1 MWGLPV
7 FLISFGIFFIS
18 VEIICKLQLRKDRS
32 DENKSDEIKA
42 DEKKEDSEGYL
53 DFIKSLTPLGFG
65 VSLSFIA
72 EFIYKSSVGSFG
84 NDFEKYGSSTSDLIM
99 DMAIFSFAQIIGFV
113 IFFYIVYGILVL
125 IKSHNGN
132 EQDQRNFAG
141 WISVIFDLGL
151 IVFVVS

>member
-1 MWGLPV
+1 MERLGVL
-7 FLISFGIFFIS
+7 LISFFIFFFS
-18 VEIICKLQLRKDRS
+18 VQIICKLQMLKDSS
-32 DENKSDEIKA
+32 DENKSDENKS
-42 DEKKEDSEGYL
+42 DENKEYDKGYL

-84 NDFEKYGSSTSDLIM
+84 NDFKTYGSLSDLIM